1 MMLFRR
7 FFPVVSFL
15 IALVISIPVSAQIEE
30 IVVTAQK
37 RSESVQDV
45 PITVNVLTGDQLDA
59 MAVRTTED
67 IIKVFSGITKQTSSA
82 VNAGLTIRG
91 VGTSNFHITGQQA
104 VGEYMDGVSLISPFT
119 SSLGLFDMERIEVLR
134 GPQNTLFGRNTT
146 GGAVNYITR
155 KPVVGGETNGF
166 GRLRVGNE
174 GRVDFEG
181 ALEFPMGEAFS
192 ARVAVSSQ
200 NRDSVWNN
208 LVENDNGSE
217 PGEIDRKSLRLLLK
231 WEPSEETGV
240 LLNIH
245 TNRDRGTRTP
255 QKGHGMW
262 DANGVQPV
270 NVAGGGVLPLATA
283 LSSGAA
289 ILGPVHDCPA
299 RFDGTADYNGISNCV
314 SWIPRTPAGL
324 TNPSTADWN
333 DVYDHGSMKADI
345 DFDGVN
351 LTIDHDFGSVA
362 LTSITSY
369 DEISLDF
376 GGTNNSTVEG
386 FGFYPGQSG
395 TWEVFSQ
402 ELRLTST
409 ADSALRWIAGG
420 YYSKEDDRLAT
431 IINRTD
437 NTSPPFGLVPSIT
450 VDQDVTIL
458 SAYGQLEYDVSD
470 NGTLTF
476 GARYTDDDKS
486 GISTARVAAFNE
498 SGRPGGAPTFPL
510 NQYIDLAHFDEIT
523 DPPSGVC
530 PPPVGGFPCSLDID
544 VEQKLQE
551 WGYKL
556 GYDHQFNDTVMGY
569 ASISRGFK
577 SGAFDTRALAA
588 FAGTAD
594 EPVEPEFLD
603 AFEVGFKSTVLDGTM
618 EFNGALFYYLWEDR
632 QQFDVDDLGR
642 PAFLNIPEAEITG
655 FDLEMKWVPAENWY
669 ISGGLTYLDSEVTDS
684 GTLLTVVEGAQ
695 MPNTPKWSL
704 AGLAQYDIPM
714 GDNNLRLQANIRWN
728 DEQYSGTAGNPE
740 QLRESTLYLNARA
753 SYYFGTEQQYEFAL
767 WAENITAEKACGTD
781 GTLDT
786 LNYQFTCVPNPGM
799 AFYGATFVVDF

>member
-1 MMLFRR
+1 MTLFRR
-7 FFPVVSFL
+7 FIPVVSSL
-15 IALVISIPVSAQIEE
+15 IAAVVSAPVYAQIEE

-67 IIKVFSGITKQTSSA
+67 IIKVFSGFTVQTSSA
-82 VNAGLTIRG
+82 INAGLTIRG

-155 KPVVGGETNGF
+155 KPVVGGEMNGY

-181 ALEFPMGEAFS
+181 ALEFPMGETFS

-208 LVENDNGSE
+208 LVENDNGLE
-217 PGEIDRKSLRLLLK
+217 PGEIERNSARLLVN
-231 WEPSEETGV
+231 WEPGEQTGV

-245 TNRDRGTRTP
+245 TNRDRGTRRA
-255 QKGHGMW
+255 QKTHGIW

-270 NVAGGGVLPLATA
+270 NVAGGGVLPLASA
-283 LSSGAA
+283 LASGAG

-299 RFDGTADYNGISNCV
+299 RFGGEDGFDGLSNCV
-314 SWIPRTPAGL
+314 TWVPRTPANL
-324 TNPSTADWN
+324 TNPSTENWR
-333 DVYDHGSMKADI
+333 DVYDHGSMKSDI

-351 LTIDHDFGSVA
+351 LTIDHDFGGVA
-362 LTSITSY
+362 LTSITSW

-376 GGTNNSTVEG
+376 TSTSTGTIDGE
-386 FGFYPGQSG
+386 GFYPGQAG

-437 NTSPPFGLVPSIT
+437 HGSPPFGLVPSIT
-450 VDQDVTIL
+450 IDQDVTIL

-486 GISTARVAAFNE
+486 GISVARVAAFNE
-498 SGRPGGAPTFPL
+498 TGAPGAPRYPL
-510 NQYIDLAHFDEIT
+510 NQYIGLELFDQMT
-523 DPPSGVC
+523 DPPSGLC
-530 PPPVGGFPCSLDID
+530 PPPVGGFPCRLDID

-556 GYDHQFNDTVMGY
+556 GYDHQISDTAMAY
-569 ASISRGFK
+569 ASYSRGFK

-603 AFEVGFKSTVLDGTM
+603 AFEIGFKSTLADGTM
-618 EFNGALFYYLWEDR
+618 ELNGAFFFYVWEDR

-655 FDLEMKWVPAENWY
+655 FDLEMKWVPADNWY
-669 ISGGLTYLDSEVTDS
+669 ISGGLTYLDSEVTDG
-684 GTLLTVVEGAQ
+684 GTLRTVVEGAQ
-695 MPNTPKWSL
+695 MPNTPEWSL

-740 QLRESTLYLNARA
+740 QLRNSTFYLNARA
-753 SYYFGTEQQYEFAL
+753 SYYFGTEQQYEVSL
-767 WAENITAEKACGTD
+767 WGENITAQKACGSD
-781 GTLDT
+781 GTLDS
-786 LNYQFTCVPNPGM
+786 LNYIHTCVPNPGM
-799 AFYGATFVVDF
+799 AFYGVTFLVDF